1 MKKLLLTVLLLGL
14 LLAAFAVLS
23 HRPSMPPEHTLSY
36 ELLQPGA
43 FEVARAS
50 MELVDP
56 SRFVSDPGGSNGKSV
71 RRMPVR
77 LWYPRSENQD
87 PQPLLIYSHG
97 FMSTGEGVAYIAEI
111 LASQGYVIAAPDFP
125 ITSRSRGEEANS
137 RDVLNQPR
145 DVALLIDALLARSE
159 DENDELYNAIDSAR
173 IAAIGYSLGAL
184 NTLLLGFHPTLQE
197 PRIKAVISLAGPTE
211 VFTRKF
217 FNTRAIPFMA
227 IAATEDEFV
236 EYESNFLTLR
246 DKVDGAPLVVFE
258 RGSHLGFAEEG
269 KWVRWFSHPD
279 SLACDLATDTIDR
292 NRKSEEPW
300 YDELG
305 GIEAGYVQQIDP
317 DVCENEVS
325 SAMNPLRQQQLT
337 LMAVRSFL
345 GCEFEDDPAER
356 ARWCNY
362 LKDTF
367 ATENE
372 EISFLHAQPS

>member
-1 MKKLLLTVLLLGL
+1 MKKLLLAVLLFGL
-14 LLAAFAVLS
+14 MLAAFAVVS
-23 HRPSMPPEHTLSY
+23 HRPSMPPENTLSY
-36 ELLQPGA
+36 ELLQPGP
-43 FEVARAS
+43 FDVATGT

-56 SRFVSDPGGSNGKSV
+56 SRFVAAPGDPSSKSE
-71 RRMPVR
+71 RRMPVH
-77 LWYPRSENQD
+77 LWYPLSENHS

-97 FMSTGEGVAYIAEI
+97 FMSTGEGIAYLTDV
-111 LASQGYVIAAPDFP
+111 LASQGYVVAAPDFP
-125 ITSRSRGEEANS
+125 ITGRSRGEEANS

-145 DVALLIDALLARSE
+145 DVALLIDALLARSQ
-159 DENDELYNAIDSAR
+159 DESDALYNRIDGER

-217 FNTRAIPFMA
+217 LNTRVIPFMA
-227 IAATEDEFV
+227 IAATEDAFV
-236 EYESNFLTLR
+236 GYEANFLSLR
-246 DKVDGAPLVVFE
+246 DKVDDAILVTFE

-269 KWVRWFSHPD
+269 KWVRWFDQPD
-279 SLACDLATDTIDR
+279 SLACDLAMETIDK

-305 GIEAGYVQQIDP
+305 GIEEGYVQKVDP

-345 GCEFEDDPAER
+345 ACQFEEDPAER
-356 ARWCNY
+356 ARWCEY
-362 LKDTF
+362 LSG
-367 ATENE
+367 ALARENE
-372 EISFLHAQPS
+372 EISVGRPAP